1 MRSGCPLQRQMPTM
15 SRLQVQRTELVDA
28 KPDSIRRAFA
38 VKTPDSAVSWPEFR
52 IARLLPGLRVLP
64 ANLATTQQLP
74 QSFQR
79 NRSDDLLFDQVVP
92 QRRQRPDAH
101 AEQLSRRRE
110 GHFHNL
116 FDNVPREQDHADVA
130 AVHGIG
136 SMTFQ
141 AVQLR
146 ALPRAQLPC
155 RDLVHDGL
163 SAVMVVTSTTVENPI
178 ARYQPKYKEVMTT
191 AGSAKLSDWKRH

>member
-1 MRSGCPLQRQMPTM
+1 M

-28 KPDSIRRAFA
+28 KSDSIRRAFA

-116 FDNVPREQDHADVA
+116 FDNVRKELGWSLLVA
-130 AVHGIG
+130 VGRI
-136 SMTFQ
+136 
-141 AVQLR
+141 
-146 ALPRAQLPC
+146 P
-155 RDLVHDGL
+155 DDGL
-163 SAVMVVTSTTVENPI
+163 NPAAIEAVDDLPDPLGGTSGAKRNLPVAQT
-178 ARYQPKYKEVMTT
+178 ARESKIMLTWRLFT
-191 AGSAKLSDWKRH
+191 ALDR